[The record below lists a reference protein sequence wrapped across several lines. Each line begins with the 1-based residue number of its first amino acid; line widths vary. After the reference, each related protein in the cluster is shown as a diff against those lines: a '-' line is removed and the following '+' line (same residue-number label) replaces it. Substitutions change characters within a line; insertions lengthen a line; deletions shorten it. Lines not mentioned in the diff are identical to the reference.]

1 MSDDTMVSRG
11 ARRSLK
17 VYFALFLVYLYLP
30 TALLLIFAFNDS
42 PLPQFPIT
50 GLTLHW
56 FSDAWNNGSLRTA
69 MLNSLMVAGGT
80 SIVATTLALL
90 AAYPISRGRFRG
102 RALVSAFTLVPLV
115 VPPVVL
121 GGGLLIFLTRGPL
134 HMEPSLF
141 AVLLGHVV
149 ITFPYAILLLVPRLA
164 AIDSRLEEAARDLG
178 ASPLYTMRRV
188 ILPLLGPSIMAAV
201 LTSFVLSLDEYAVS
215 SFVVGG
221 SPTYPVYLYSQLRFA
236 ERLPLVIAVAAVL
249 VVITTAV
256 IVLAEVIRRR
266 GDRRLSAS

>member
-1 MSDDTMVSRG
+1 VSVETMTSRG

-17 VYFALFLVYLYLP
+17 FYFALFLIYLYLP
-30 TALLLIFAFNDS
+30 TALLLLFAFNDS
-42 PLPQFPIT
+42 PLPQFPIP

-56 FSDAWNNGSLRTA
+56 FSDAWNTGSLRQA
-69 MLNSLMVAGGT
+69 IFNSVLVAFGT
-80 SIVATTLALL
+80 SIISTILALL
-90 AAYPISRGRFRG
+90 AAYPLARGRFRG
-102 RALVSAFTLVPLV
+102 RAVISAFTLVPLV

-134 HMEPSLF
+134 HMETSLL

-149 ITFPYAILLLVPRLA
+149 LTFPYAMLLLVPRLA
-164 AIDSRLEEAARDLG
+164 AIDRRLEEAAQDLG
-178 ASPLYTMRRV
+178 ASSAYTLRRV
-188 ILPLLGPSIMAAV
+188 VFPLMAPSIVAAM
-201 LTSFVLSLDEYAVS
+201 LTAFVLSLDEYAVA

-249 VVITTAV
+249 IVITTVV
-256 IVLAEVIRRR
+256 IVLAEIARRR
-266 GDRRLSAS
+266 GDRRMAGP